1 MRRRLLWL
9 IALAGLC
16 WLWLRRGARRPQ
28 PVVDIP
34 LARDPAEEL
43 RRKLDE
49 TKEQVETVGWSG
61 ATDDPAASLATGSSD
76 PDAAAPADTD
86 DLDAK
91 RREMHDRA
99 RSAADE
105 MRGTSSD

>member
-9 IALAGLC
+9 IALAGLS
-16 WLWLRRGARRPQ
+16 WLWLRRRARRPQ

-34 LARDPAEEL
+34 PARDPAEEL

-49 TKEQVETVGWSG
+49 TKEQVETAGPSA
-61 ATDDPAASLATGSSD
+61 ATDDPAASVASSSSD
-76 PDAAAPADTD
+76 PAAAAPAGTE

-91 RREMHDRA
+91 RREVHDQA

-105 MRGTSSD
+105 MRHTSSD

>member
-1 MRRRLLWL
+1 MRRRLFWL
-9 IALAGLC
+9 LALGGLA

-34 LARDPAEEL
+34 SDRAPAEEL

-49 TKEQVETVGWSG
+49 TKERAPAPGPAAS
-61 ATDDPAASLATGSSD
+61 TDDPPERSGSD
-76 PDAAAPADTD
+76 PAPAVTADSD
-86 DLDAK
+86 ELDAK
-91 RREMHDRA
+91 RREVHDRA

>member
-49 TKEQVETVGWSG
+49 TKGRV
-61 ATDDPAASLATGSSD
+61 
-76 PDAAAPADTD
+76 DAAAQESASGSEQAAEE
-86 DLDAK
+86 LDAK
-91 RREMHDRA
+91 RREVYDRA
-99 RSAADE
+99 ESAADE
-105 MRGTSSD
+105 MRRSTSD